1 MPSMTR
7 KVQSTRTQRRAE
19 IQRQL
24 LEGTE
29 RLMAQGWAFTE
40 LSVDR
45 LATGAGISRATFY
58 VYFEDKSQLLLAL
71 TRQVFVELNDAA
83 ALWWNDAERRDP
95 ADVRAAM
102 KEIIATFRRH
112 QAVLTA
118 VVEMAAY
125 DRTIAEVYQVLL
137 NDVAANAQRVMER
150 GVAEGAVAPL
160 PIREAATAL
169 TWMVER
175 TCHQVVRFSPPEDD
189 DRLAEAM
196 TEIVWRTYYLTTAV
210 GEQSDR
216 PDDPGT
222 HSRHPMG

>member
-1 MPSMTR
+1 
-7 KVQSTRTQRRAE
+7 
-19 IQRQL
+19 
-24 LEGTE
+24 
-29 RLMAQGWAFTE
+29 
-40 LSVDR
+40 
-45 LATGAGISRATFY
+45 
-58 VYFEDKSQLLLAL
+58 
-71 TRQVFVELNDAA
+71 
-83 ALWWNDAERRDP
+83 
-95 ADVRAAM
+95 
-102 KEIIATFRRH
+102 
-112 QAVLTA
+112 
-118 VVEMAAY
+118 
-125 DRTIAEVYQVLL
+125 VLL
-137 NDVAANAQRVMER
+137 NDVAANAQRVMEC

-210 GEQSDR
+210 GEQPDR

>member
-1 MPSMTR
+1 MQSTTR
-7 KVQSTRTQRRAE
+7 KVQPTRTQRRAE

-45 LATGAGISRATFY
+45 LATEGGISRATFY

-125 DRTIAEVYQVLL
+125 DSTIAEAYQALL
-137 NDVAANAQRVMER
+137 NEVAANARRVMER

-196 TEIVWRTYYLTTAV
+196 TEIVWRTYYLTTAAN
-210 GEQSDR
+210 GLPPTRTASPPR
-216 PDDPGT
+216 AST
-222 HSRHPMG
+222 